1 MKISRIK
8 NVTNVKP
15 KSEQLEPK
23 RNDLSELHRKLHV
36 KKRNRKSERLCFR
49 QEKKLKKEAKV
60 TMTMMIVKAMG
71 HAIQR
76 VDQMQQVHNQKLQN
90 LDPGLK
96 SLVNLILKVLVAE
109 SPRVT
114 WAQMQKMTMT
124 SKKMTWM
131 TKSTKESVIS
141 QVNQR

>member
-1 MKISRIK
+1 MKISKIK
-8 NVTNVKP
+8 SVTNVKP

-23 RNDLSELHRKLHV
+23 RKDLLELHRKLHA

-49 QEKKLKKEAKV
+49 QEKKLKKVKV
-60 TMTMMIVKAMG
+60 TMMRMTVKAMG
-71 HAIQR
+71 HVTQR
-76 VDQMQQVHNQKLQN
+76 VDQMQRDLNLRLQN

-96 SLVNLILKVLVAE
+96 SLVNLILKVLAVE
-109 SPRVT
+109 SPRVI

-124 SKKMTWM
+124 SKKTTWM

>member
-1 MKISRIK
+1 
-8 NVTNVKP
+8 
-15 KSEQLEPK
+15 
-23 RNDLSELHRKLHV
+23 
-36 KKRNRKSERLCFR
+36 
-49 QEKKLKKEAKV
+49 
-60 TMTMMIVKAMG
+60 MTMMIVKAMG

-114 WAQMQKMTMT
+114 WAQMQKMTMI